1 MAAKRCTRE
10 GAWIADC
17 KEKSWKVLLFPLE
30 VGFFQPNRC
39 ESCFGRWR
47 WCRQCVVLQYDNKY
61 RQWRSRPAGY
71 GTDEKK
77 RVKPTRILSYTCI
90 RKNEF
95 TPTQCIQNLHY
106 DNKVVNHHCT
116 YTNWRISWS
125 RVETSEESWRP
136 FKDIGTRK
144 RTLQT
149 HVHISY
155 MNALLSFKLLKVKVQ
170 RIISHLNIECI
181 IFYFIIL

>member
-10 GAWIADC
+10 RAWIADC

-125 RVETSEESWRP
+125 RVEHP
-136 FKDIGTRK
+136 RK
-144 RTLQT
+144 VGDHLKTLEPGREHYRLTYIFHIWT
-149 HVHISY
+149 HCYH
-155 MNALLSFKLLKVKVQ
+155 LSF
-170 RIISHLNIECI
+170 
-181 IFYFIIL
+181 

>member
-1 MAAKRCTRE
+1 MY
-10 GAWIADC
+10 
-17 KEKSWKVLLFPLE
+17 S
-30 VGFFQPNRC
+30 
-39 ESCFGRWR
+39 
-47 WCRQCVVLQYDNKY
+47 
-61 RQWRSRPAGY
+61 
-71 GTDEKK
+71 
-77 RVKPTRILSYTCI
+77 
-90 RKNEF
+90 
-95 TPTQCIQNLHY
+95 NLHY

-125 RVETSEESWRP
+125 WVETSEESWRP